1 MNNEVD
7 NRIIF
12 TVLYGEFLWAPSI
25 QTEDAR
31 GSKYN
36 MVDVENLAAA
46 MIRITDALSDYEV
59 LFKFKEV

>member
-12 TVLYGEFLWAPSI
+12 TVLYGKFMWAPAI

-36 MVDVENLAAA
+36 MVDVENLAVA
-46 MIRITDALSDYEV
+46 MMHITDALSDYEV